1 MKRTASAHWAGTGKD
16 GNGHLTTQSS
26 VLSQTQ
32 YSFKSRFA
40 EGVGTNPEELIAAA
54 HAGCYTMKLSFN
66 ISEAGFTPESIDTKA
81 TINLDT
87 STGTI
92 TDISLETTAVVPG
105 LSTDKFL
112 ALAQDAKA
120 NCPVSKVLNANI
132 TLNAQLTERAPV

>member
-1 MKRTASAHWAGTGKD
+1 
-16 GNGHLTTQSS
+16 
-26 VLSQTQ
+26 
-32 YSFKSRFA
+32 
-40 EGVGTNPEELIAAA
+40 
-54 HAGCYTMKLSFN
+54 MKLSFN